1 MEHVQSVISH
11 VWPLW
16 TLLCLSIKWRKY
28 LPYLLFLG
36 FPGRIKWKK
45 VWKCLAKWKLNKW
58 KILIVSPKVQSTWGK
73 NCRNNR
79 PEMPVCAK
87 AKELDPGLRKCLTIQ
102 KCRAIACRYLYHAVL
117 HLQFRKK
124 KENLEKGIQM
134 LGSKIYAEKWNWLTG
149 FNQEKKHLGG
159 DPFIQQRVNAYHL
172 LSV

>member
-16 TLLCLSIKWRKY
+16 TLLCLPIKWRKY

-45 VWKCLAKWKLNKW
+45 VWKCLGKWKLNKW

-102 KCRAIACRYLYHAVL
+102 KCRAIACRYSYHAL
-117 HLQFRKK
+117 FCTYNSERRRRTWRKGYK
-124 KENLEKGIQM
+124 CWEVKSMQKNETDWQVSTRKRNI
-134 LGSKIYAEKWNWLTG
+134 
-149 FNQEKKHLGG
+149 
-159 DPFIQQRVNAYHL
+159 
-172 LSV
+172 